1 MASRYQVKKKTNLY
15 ACFWTQLERTN
26 SKEYSFVKV
35 LVVKT
40 KLFAKFLLLGT
51 FIQYWPFQTR
61 SRVRENYTQRKKS
74 FKGILRNI
82 SVTLFALLNENCC
95 RSTLFI
101 EFLFMSN
108 LPLKSFDQYHLVKSL
123 RKQPPLNALP
133 LRISSKHLLVSAQFY
148 DVNE

>member
-1 MASRYQVKKKTNLY
+1 M
-15 ACFWTQLERTN
+15 ERTRF
-26 SKEYSFVKV
+26 KEYLFVIV
-35 LVVKT
+35 LGVKT
-40 KLFAKFLLLGT
+40 KLYAKFLLLGT
-51 FIQYWPFQTR
+51 VHPVLAILNSKPAKR
-61 SRVRENYTQRKKS
+61 KLHKHKKS

-133 LRISSKHLLVSAQFY
+133 LRISSKHLLVSAQFH

>member
-1 MASRYQVKKKTNLY
+1 MQGLTLSGKKKTNLY

-35 LVVKT
+35 LIVKT

-101 EFLFMSN
+101 EFF
-108 LPLKSFDQYHLVKSL
+108 FHD
-123 RKQPPLNALP
+123 
-133 LRISSKHLLVSAQFY
+133 
-148 DVNE
+148 